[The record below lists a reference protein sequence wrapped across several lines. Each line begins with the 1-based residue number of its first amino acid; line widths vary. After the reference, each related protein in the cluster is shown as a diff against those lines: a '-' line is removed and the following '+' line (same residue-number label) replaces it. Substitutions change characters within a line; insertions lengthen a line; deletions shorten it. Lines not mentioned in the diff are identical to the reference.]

1 METAKTVSKPAKK
14 RVKIDWDAVE
24 RDYRT
29 GKFTLRELEAKH
41 GADNGLIARNAKKN
55 GWTQDLSIAI
65 KQATNAKLVEELV
78 SKEVSISQQQVS
90 NTVLAAADVNVRVIM
105 GHRHDLANTRNVAA
119 SLLAELA
126 NAAMLAEHMDTLA
139 AIVAGEDAEPVD
151 MAKARA
157 AVSKALTINN
167 RIASVKQLAD
177 TFDKLQIAERRA
189 FAIEDG
195 STDPAASGK
204 QKRVL
209 LEFVD
214 VEPR

>member
-1 METAKTVSKPAKK
+1 METANIASKPVKK
-14 RVKIDWDAVE
+14 RTKFDWDAVE

-29 GKFTLRELEAKH
+29 GKFTLRELAAKH
-41 GADNGLIARNAKKN
+41 GPSHVAIGNRARDNK
-55 GWTQDLSIAI
+55 WTQDLSDAI
-65 KQATNAKLVEELV
+65 KQATNAKLVQELV
-78 SKEVSISQQQVS
+78 TNEVNNAFQQVT
-90 NTVLAAADVNVRVIM
+90 NTVVIAAEVNAKVIM
-105 GHRHDLANTRNVAA
+105 GHRHDIANTRNVAA

-139 AIVAGEDAEPVD
+139 AIVAGEDAEPMD

-157 AVSKALTINN
+157 AVNKALTINN